1 MVTIQTETDP
11 VELLEELFDQLSV
24 PQRRFLT
31 ARIETPSDVQAAQIS
46 GISVE
51 SVRLWRQD
59 NVSFVLVYDAA
70 VKAGRTGATKMNL
83 LRLQQLSARCGE
95 VITGFLN
102 YDPTDEEISAG
113 AAEFKHKKARLA
125 LDIVKTISG
134 FQPREAPKRPTPKL
148 DKQAD
153 VLELT
158 KGSMNNAGKP
168 RP

>member
-1 MVTIQTETDP
+1 MP
-11 VELLEELFDQLSV
+11 LLWN
-24 PQRRFLT
+24 LT
-31 ARIETPSDVQAAQIS
+31 NIEDC
-46 GISVE
+46 
-51 SVRLWRQD
+51 D
-59 NVSFVLVYDAA
+59 NVCFEYKTQADLKEGETLETLVNPPD
-70 VKAGRTGATKMNL
+70 RP
-83 LRLQQLSARCGE
+83 LRQEEREDSRQ
-95 VITGFLN
+95 N
-102 YDPTDEEISAG
+102 YIDHYNPDPTDEEISAG

-158 KGSMNNAGKP
+158 KGIMNNAGKP